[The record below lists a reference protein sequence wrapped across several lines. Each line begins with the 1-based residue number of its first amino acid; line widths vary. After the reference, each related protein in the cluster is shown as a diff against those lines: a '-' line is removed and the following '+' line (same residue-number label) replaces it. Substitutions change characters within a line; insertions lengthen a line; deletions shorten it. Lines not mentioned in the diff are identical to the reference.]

1 MVKNT
6 CGGNRHKKQASKAIQ
21 EAKQPTKLR
30 KAIEDGEVYAVVTKM
45 VGGALCNVTGV
56 DNIPRSCVI
65 RGKFRGG
72 GGKRNNFIKMGT
84 LVLIGDR
91 EWMGTGGGLGGAGG
105 GGGSGGTK
113 KEKYAVCDLLEV
125 YSDLEKDQLIS
136 QCPTVNWSVLNDV
149 DNAGAK
155 VDDSVLFTET
165 AGQDNDFYAALASRK
180 VGVGG
185 GGIGGVVGIGDDG
198 EEQID
203 IDAI

>member
-30 KAIEDGEVYAVVTKM
+30 KAAEDGEVYAVVTKM
-45 VGGALCNVTGV
+45 VGGALCNVIGV
-56 DNIPRSCVI
+56 DNVPRSCVI

-91 EWMGTGGGLGGAGG
+91 EWMGTVGG
-105 GGGSGGTK
+105 GGCGGVGTTK
-113 KEKYAVCDLLEV
+113 EKEKYVVCDLLEV
-125 YSDLEKDQLIS
+125 YTDLEKDQLIS
-136 QCPTVNWSVLNDV
+136 QCPTVNWTVLNDV
-149 DNAGAK
+149 DNAGTK

-165 AGQDNDFYAALASRK
+165 AGQDNDFYAALAARK
-180 VGVGG
+180 VGGGGGG
-185 GGIGGVVGIGDDG
+185 GGIGGIVGVGDCDEG
-198 EEQID
+198 QID